1 MGGEG
6 GGVGG
11 ELLLSFVIWKSWQLH
26 CKANNYP
33 RNLKYGFWRNILYMT
48 SMKLIHYVVYIIH
61 CLNNGP
67 YQLNDV
73 NMIDTMKNKFAMMKV
88 NTHKSFFIV
97 CSTPTWTFSWYNQS
111 FYSLHQLRT
120 TLTGTSIYY
129 YVKST
134 DYVKLHTLSP
144 LSPLTLS
151 VVTRAEADAG
161 LSGFLTFSSAL
172 QIQTKLML
180 YRNGICCCVCTLL
193 CCAVLYKSY

>member
-1 MGGEG
+1 
-6 GGVGG
+6 
-11 ELLLSFVIWKSWQLH
+11 
-26 CKANNYP
+26 
-33 RNLKYGFWRNILYMT
+33 
-48 SMKLIHYVVYIIH
+48 MKLICYYVVYMIH
-61 CLNNGP
+61 CLNNGLH
-67 YQLNDV
+67 QLKVDV
-73 NMIDTMKNKFAMMKV
+73 NMLGTTKNKFAMTKA
-88 NTHKSFFIV
+88 NTHKWFFLV
-97 CSTPTWTFSWYNQS
+97 CSIPTLTSSWYNQS

-120 TLTGTSIYY
+120 TLAGTSIYY

-161 LSGFLTFSSAL
+161 LSGFLTCSSAL

-193 CCAVLYKSY
+193 VLCCAVQVLLDYMYTVLFMR